1 MTREENKVYLQNAI
15 VRLKAELARH
25 VQVGLITGNAKDG
38 AIRGCK
44 SELAQNENALVW
56 LQNRIDT
63 SL

>member
-1 MTREENKVYLQNAI
+1 MTKAENLTYLEKTIAK
-15 VRLKAELARH
+15 LKAEADALLA
-25 VQVGLITGNAKDG
+25 QNARDG
-38 AIRGCK
+38 EIQACK

>member
-1 MTREENKVYLQNAI
+1 MTRAENKIFLQKAI
-15 VRLKAELARH
+15 ARLKAEVA
-25 VQVGLITGNAKDG
+25 GLITGNARDG
-38 AIRGCK
+38 EIRACK

>member
-1 MTREENKVYLQNAI
+1 MTREENRVYLQQAI
-15 VRLKAELARH
+15 TRLKAEVAR
-25 VQVGLITGNAKDG
+25 LITGNARDG
-38 AIRGCK
+38 EIRACK